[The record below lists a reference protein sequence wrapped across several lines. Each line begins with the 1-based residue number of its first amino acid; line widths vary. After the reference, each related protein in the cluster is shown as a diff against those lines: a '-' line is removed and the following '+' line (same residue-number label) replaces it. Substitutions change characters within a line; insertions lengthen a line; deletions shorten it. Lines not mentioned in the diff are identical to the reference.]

1 MVLGFQT
8 PHTVARLV
16 LDTSDVIEWGNTPL
30 EYQGLETL
38 YKQFR
43 VFLAKTD
50 VVDTELDPEKNEM
63 VGGRF
68 LASIKFLELHGP
80 VVLDNSRLNH
90 TVLASDED
98 VRRLDQVK
106 EIVGISTV
114 SERKA
119 KHDLRDAMHIATSI
133 RYGYDGF
140 ITRDKRLEKRNDQF
154 LHEFGFRIMNVDEA
168 VTHVKNLIEHVAH
181 RDELNRKLSIQG
193 ATREGPDS

>member
-1 MVLGFQT
+1 MSGRFHT

-16 LDTSDVIEWGNTPL
+16 LDTSDVIEWRNSPSQYREL
-30 EYQGLETL
+30 EIL
-38 YKQFR
+38 YEQFR

-63 VGGRF
+63 FGGHF

-98 VRRLDQVK
+98 VQRLNQVK
-106 EIVGISTV
+106 EIVGIRMV

-119 KHDLRDAMHIATSI
+119 EHDLRDAMHVATSI

-140 ITRDKRLEKRNDQF
+140 ITRDKRLEKRTDQF

-168 VTHVKNLIEHVAH
+168 VTHVKNLIDHGAH
-181 RDELNRKLSIQG
+181 RDELNRKLRNQ
-193 ATREGPDS
+193 T

>member
-1 MVLGFQT
+1 
-8 PHTVARLV
+8 
-16 LDTSDVIEWGNTPL
+16 VIEWRNSSSEYREL
-30 EYQGLETL
+30 EIL
-38 YKQFR
+38 YEQYR

-63 VGGRF
+63 FGGHF

-98 VRRLDQVK
+98 VQRLNQVK
-106 EIVGISTV
+106 EIVGIRTV

-119 KHDLRDAMHIATSI
+119 KHDLRDAMLVATSI

-140 ITRDKRLEKRNDQF
+140 ITRDKQLEKRNDQF
-154 LHEFGFRIMNVDEA
+154 LHEFGFRIMNVDDA
-168 VTHVKNLIEHVAH
+168 VTHVKNLIDHGAH
-181 RDELNRKLSIQG
+181 RDELNRKLRNQ
-193 ATREGPDS
+193 T